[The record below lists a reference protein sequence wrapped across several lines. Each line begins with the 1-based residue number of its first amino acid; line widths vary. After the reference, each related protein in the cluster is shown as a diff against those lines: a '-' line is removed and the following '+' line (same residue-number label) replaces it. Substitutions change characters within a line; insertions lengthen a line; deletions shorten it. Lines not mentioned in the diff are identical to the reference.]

1 MNNATNPFD
10 VVTKPAKD
18 VVTETGK
25 LARGMIHDGLEVHA
39 EMYEQEPE
47 LKDAP
52 FKGID
57 RKLHRLVQQY
67 GVQAILESLHDAAIG
82 AAEVHEDCD
91 DPMDNPEYGVV
102 AVRLKVF
109 GRKLRSAMDALK

>member
-10 VVTKPAKD
+10 VITKPAKE

-25 LARGMIHDGLEVHA
+25 LARGLICDGLEVQA
-39 EMYEQEPE
+39 EMDEQEPE
-47 LKDAP
+47 YSPADLK
-52 FKGID
+52 GLD
-57 RKLHRLVQQY
+57 RKLHKLVSRY
-67 GVQAILESLHDAAIG
+67 GAQAVLASLHDAAIG

-91 DPMDNPEYGVV
+91 DRDEDDYGVV
-102 AVRLKVF
+102 SFRLQVF